1 MSSAPHDDK
10 QKRMLAIGD
19 IHGCLDLFDRL
30 LDRVALMP
38 EDRLILL
45 GDLIDRGPD
54 SYAVVERVL
63 ELRNRLPGLMVLR
76 GNHEQMLLDYLA
88 GRDTLMFLANGG
100 DATLSSYRRAGFD
113 TIPDKHRDFFAGL
126 PTLHREDGFIFVHA
140 GLRPGIPVEQQ
151 QEEDLLWIRGPFL
164 HSDWDFGATVVF
176 GHTPQ
181 ADILRRP
188 GRIGLDT
195 GAVYGGS
202 LSCVDLTSGRCWS
215 VPAR

>member
-1 MSSAPHDDK
+1 MPDAPDK
-10 QKRMLAIGD
+10 RLLAIGD

-30 LDRVALMP
+30 LDQVAP
-38 EDRLILL
+38 GPDDRLILL

-54 SYAVVERVL
+54 SFGVIERVL
-63 ELRNRLPGLMVLR
+63 ALRPVLPQLTVLR
-76 GNHEQMLLDYLA
+76 GNHEQMLLDYLT

-100 DATLSSYRRAGFD
+100 GATLSSYRRAGFD
-113 TIPDKHRDFFAGL
+113 TIPDEHRDFFAGL
-126 PTLHREDGFIFVHA
+126 PSLHREDGFIFVHA
-140 GLRPGIPVEQQ
+140 GLRPGIPVDQQ
-151 QEEDLLWIRGPFL
+151 QEDDLLWIRGPFL

-181 ADILRRP
+181 AGILRRP

-202 LSCVDLTSGRCWS
+202 LSCLDLTSGRCWS
-215 VPAR
+215 IPAG